1 MDVTVTRWWWIR
13 HAPVTDDGGCFY
25 GQKDVPAYTGD
36 TPVYRALAAA
46 LPPDAVWVSS
56 HLQRTHQTA
65 AAIGNAGYALP
76 EVAQYEDL
84 AEQHF
89 GDWQGR
95 PRAPAYEKYGSFHGF
110 WMNLLEEAP
119 PNGES
124 FRDLR
129 NRVGGGRPP
138 VGQPSRPGHRRCR
151 PRRHDPGRP
160 RQRPRSAVAAGPQ
173 LHHRQQ
179 LAHPDGPDRGAGPR
193 PPLGRQPA
201 ERPRRERGAG
211 VAGRSGFRRF
221 WPTHAACLRILNV
234 VTLGRHPAGIAGEG
248 LNPPIRPGASLL
260 RDPGGRGEH
269 HDK

>member
-25 GQKDVPAYTGD
+25 GQKDVPADTGD

-46 LPPDAVWVSS
+46 LPPGAVWVSS

-129 NRVGGGRPP
+129 NRVGAAVDRLSASHRGRDIVAVAHGGTIRA
-138 VGQPSRPGHRRCR
+138 VLVSVLDLPSPLALSFTIANSSLTQM
-151 PRRHDPGRP
+151 DLIEEPGRG
-160 RQRPRSAVAAGPQ
+160 RRWVVNLLNG
-173 LHHRQQ
+173 
-179 LAHPDGPDRGAGPR
+179 
-193 PPLGRQPA
+193 LGVN
-201 ERPRRERGAG
+201 G
-211 VAGRSGFRRF
+211 V
-221 WPTHAACLRILNV
+221 
-234 VTLGRHPAGIAGEG
+234 
-248 LNPPIRPGASLL
+248 PG
-260 RDPGGRGEH
+260 
-269 HDK
+269 